1 MNMVFVLLQLANI
14 NKKQNGQAYA
24 WPSINNCCHA
34 MAAAVLAINTGWN
47 APKPYSLLITHKASQ
62 ATTLTCLHSTACTM

>member
-24 WPSINNCCHA
+24 WS
-34 MAAAVLAINTGWN
+34 AVIAVIII
-47 APKPYSLLITHKASQ
+47 KLLWL
-62 ATTLTCLHSTACTM
+62 LTVVTEDVTSHIVLSGSF